1 MPTYD
6 LRPVVVDIA
15 MLAGDSLDGLE
26 VTVDDPVYAGGSWSA
41 QLRPTADSEQL
52 HASFTIVPNGEG
64 TGVILSLDGATTRL
78 VHSTYARV
86 VRDETRGLVRRYVGV
101 FDVQSIPAGGGSVLT
116 AVSGT
121 LTVDQDVTR

>member
-1 MPTYD
+1 
-6 LRPVVVDIA
+6 

-26 VTVDDPVYAGGSWSA
+26 VTVDDPGYAGGSWTA
-41 QLRPTADSEQL
+41 QLRPTPDSEQL

-64 TGVILSLDGATTRL
+64 TGVILSLDGATTRQL
-78 VHSTYARV
+78 HTAHARI
-86 VRDETRGLVRRYVGV
+86 VRDERRGLVKRYTAV